1 MLRRIVAL
9 VAVLAAL
16 STVVAGIAG
25 AAVIKVR
32 VEGKTSTIFGP
43 LEPQLDAA
51 NAMEALQAAA
61 GRDGFTVNVA
71 NSSFGKYVDE
81 VAGRKSGGATGWV
94 FKVNGVSPPVGA
106 DKVKLKDG
114 DTVVWYFATF
124 GKEGGPK
131 TLQLAPADDGCYAV
145 KALDDKGKAAAV
157 AGIVLRVDGRTVPVK
172 AGVGCP
178 GAHKGLVRAWAPG
191 AVRSNALR

>member
-1 MLRRIVAL
+1 MLRRIVA
-9 VAVLAAL
+9 VAAILAAL
-16 STVVAGIAG
+16 STITAGIAG
-25 AAVIKVR
+25 AALIQVR

-43 LEPQLDAA
+43 LEPQLDAT

-61 GRDGFTVNVA
+61 TRDGFTVNVA
-71 NSSFGKYVDE
+71 DSSFGKYVDE

-124 GKEGGPK
+124 GKSGGPK
-131 TLQLAPADDGCYAV
+131 TLQLSAAEEGCYAV
-145 KALDDKGKAAAV
+145 KALDDKGKATAP
-157 AGIVLRVDGRTVPVK
+157 AGAVLRVDGRSVPVK